1 MNSTDILDTLSR
13 EGYGIIPPEQNH
25 TDMEDAFLD
34 VWEEVRAYTMTSV
47 ERGYALYGAVQYLVE
62 NEIPGDFVE
71 CGVWKGGSCMLI
83 ARTLMEMGDT
93 SRNIYLY
100 DTFNGMT
107 EPSDEDVIAWNGKP
121 VKEKWQTDR
130 EGKTSYF
137 ASWAVSLPAVQRNL
151 ESTGYPPEHIFYV
164 AGDVRDTLRTVRHER
179 IACLRLDT
187 DWYDTTALE
196 LERLYPRLV
205 PGGVLILDDYGHFKG
220 AKKAVDEYFERL
232 PVSPYLSRVDYTG
245 RIGIKTS

>member
-1 MNSTDILDTLSR
+1 
-13 EGYGIIPPEQNH
+13 
-25 TDMEDAFLD
+25 MENDFLD
-34 VWEEVRAYTMTSV
+34 LWEDVKDYTMTSI
-47 ERGYALYGAVQYLVE
+47 ERGYALYGAVKYLVE
-62 NEIPGDFVE
+62 NDIPGDFIE

-83 ARTLMEMGDT
+83 ARTLMVLGETD
-93 SRNIYLY
+93 RNIYLY

-107 EPSDEDVIAWNGKP
+107 EPSEEDVIAWNGKP
-121 VKEKWQTDR
+121 VKEKWDSDR
-130 EGKTSYF
+130 EGRTNHF
-137 ASWAVSLPAVQRNL
+137 TSWAVSLPAVKRNL
-151 ESTGYPPEHIFYV
+151 ESTGYPPECLYYV

-205 PGGVLILDDYGHFKG
+205 PGGILVLDDYGHFRG
-220 AKKAVDEYFERL
+220 AKKAVDDYFRKL
-232 PVSPYLSRVDYTG
+232 PVAPYLSRVDYTG